1 MGRWVWGAGKYTC
14 RSGYAILCISPRSPL
29 ALPQGDGALDQR
41 ESAGNKVLINWRAY
55 TDMHRGTQSFI
66 TQMVKMV
73 GTEPLEA
80 SGGNTTL
87 LPTYRVCE
95 VTSCTP
101 NVPYLSPLSFEPSC
115 LPSIRRPSRLASSHP
130 LSTLFSNPFV
140 RFLSIFASSI
150 FYILMSRLLL
160 SFLSSSPFLP
170 LSPLLFLPPPLPDLC
185 RPAEGNGGAVQ
196 TSAVTGRRPLLQP
209 SCGRRSCHPGG
220 DGEPQLAVGTSER

>member
-1 MGRWVWGAGKYTC
+1 MGVGEIHMYMRAVLIQIVVYT
-14 RSGYAILCISPRSPL
+14 ILCIFPRSPL
-29 ALPQGDGALDQR
+29 ALPSLSPHSPQGDGALDQR

-101 NVPYLSPLSFEPSC
+101 NVPCLSFEPSC
-115 LPSIRRPSRLASSHP
+115 LPSIRRPSHLASST
-130 LSTLFSNPFV
+130 STLPSVVNP
-140 RFLSIFASSI
+140 
-150 FYILMSRLLL
+150 
-160 SFLSSSPFLP
+160 
-170 LSPLLFLPPPLPDLC
+170 LF
-185 RPAEGNGGAVQ
+185 
-196 TSAVTGRRPLLQP
+196 
-209 SCGRRSCHPGG
+209 
-220 DGEPQLAVGTSER
+220 

>member
-1 MGRWVWGAGKYTC
+1 MVQFGHTGVYVGRVWGVGCGGGVYVEGGRVWMGRWVWGAGKYTC

-101 NVPYLSPLSFEPSC
+101 NVPYLSP
-115 LPSIRRPSRLASSHP
+115 
-130 LSTLFSNPFV
+130 
-140 RFLSIFASSI
+140 
-150 FYILMSRLLL
+150 
-160 SFLSSSPFLP
+160 
-170 LSPLLFLPPPLPDLC
+170 
-185 RPAEGNGGAVQ
+185 
-196 TSAVTGRRPLLQP
+196 
-209 SCGRRSCHPGG
+209 
-220 DGEPQLAVGTSER
+220 

>member
-1 MGRWVWGAGKYTC
+1 MWKEGGCGWVDGCGGNTHVHESCAHTDCGLHNPLYLP
-14 RSGYAILCISPRSPL
+14 SLSPRSPL
-29 ALPQGDGALDQR
+29 ALPSLSPHSPQGDGALDQR

-101 NVPYLSPLSFEPSC
+101 NVPYLSPLSFGPSC
-115 LPSIRRPSRLASSHP
+115 LPSIRCQP
-130 LSTLFSNPFV
+130 
-140 RFLSIFASSI
+140 
-150 FYILMSRLLL
+150 
-160 SFLSSSPFLP
+160 SFLTPSSVFLFIFP
-170 LSPLLFLPPPLPDLC
+170 H
-185 RPAEGNGGAVQ
+185 
-196 TSAVTGRRPLLQP
+196 P
-209 SCGRRSCHPGG
+209 SF
-220 DGEPQLAVGTSER
+220 TY